1 MSIIEDRSLVRDR
14 VGFSEALHSHLMLA
28 TGFLIRDRGV
38 TGPLMLATG
47 FVIRDRVVTEG
58 ETSTQAWKAC
68 ATKQEIT
75 IPETTSTSAAWRSSH
90 LARVLGK
97 IQQTHPEA
105 ICIRE
110 EAEATP
116 ARERSGDQ

>member
-1 MSIIEDRSLVRDR
+1 MSIIEDRSLIRDR
-14 VGFSEALHSHLMLA
+14 GGFSEALHSHLMLA

-38 TGPLMLATG
+38 TGHLMLATG

-68 ATKQEIT
+68 ATTQEIT
-75 IPETTSTSAAWRSSH
+75 IRETTSTSAAWRSSH

-97 IQQTHPEA
+97 IEQTHPEA

-116 ARERSGDQ
+116 ARERSGDR